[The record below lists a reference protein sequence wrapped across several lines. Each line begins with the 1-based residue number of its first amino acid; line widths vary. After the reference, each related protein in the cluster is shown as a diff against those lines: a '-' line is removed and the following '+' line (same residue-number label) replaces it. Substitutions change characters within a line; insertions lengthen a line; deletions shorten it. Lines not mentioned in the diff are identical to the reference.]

1 MKPQHFIAV
10 SVLSIV
16 ASLSAAQQTP
26 PPKVPVPNLNTPP
39 TLESLASPLLND
51 PVILAKI
58 GVTATQISESSLR
71 KGLQAFSAGY
81 SAGLDPDKYSG
92 AIFGEF
98 MSSSIIPWKSL
109 NLDQQVALRR
119 IVVVKSPNGALQ
131 LPEVQNQLKVTPAQH
146 AKLWEIYSRK
156 QQEYLVKMT
165 PTFTKMLSKLSEIS
179 PQTSEVPSPE
189 KVDEFVDKILPVIR
203 SLSSQSWTP
212 ETLWPEFKVVL
223 TAAQLKQFLNLPKI
237 L

>member
-1 MKPQHFIAV
+1 MKPQHFIPV
-10 SVLSIV
+10 SGLLILASI
-16 ASLSAAQQTP
+16 SAAQQTP
-26 PPKVPVPNLNTPP
+26 PPKVPLPNLNTPP

-58 GVTATQISESSLR
+58 GVTVTQISESSLR
-71 KGLQAFSAGY
+71 KGLEAFTAGY
-81 SAGLDPDKYSG
+81 TAGSDPDKYSG

-98 MSSSIIPWKSL
+98 ISSSIIPWKSL
-109 NLDQQVALRR
+109 TLDQQVALRR
-119 IVVVKSPNGALQ
+119 IVIAKSPNGALQ
-131 LPEVQNQLKVTPAQH
+131 LPEVQNQLKVTPGQH

-179 PQTSEVPSPE
+179 PQTYEMPSPE

-203 SLSSQSWTP
+203 SFSSQSSTP
-212 ETLWPEFKVVL
+212 ETLWPEVKVVL
-223 TAAQLKQFLNLPKI
+223 TASQLKQFQNMPKT